1 MEGMKSGA
9 TAEPA
14 PFGLDTTAALDSG
27 AARGWIAALPDFAL
41 GLTFLAAWISPAALP
56 AGSIQHLLLLMVL
69 EFIIMHSSAFL
80 GMAAIAP
87 VARRQRIEAILG
99 LGGFY
104 TLFVLGLSRTF
115 HSWWP
120 LGSFWGL
127 MLNRL
132 LGVMIG
138 QAPSGE
144 QKEFLQRTWACS
156 AIFYLVGV
164 PLTIFTPIPPLGLTP
179 DAVAALHLPGSGL
192 WVSQPYR
199 VLAFGAFYFLATA
212 ISELSG
218 HAWLRT
224 GRAASSPA

>member
-1 MEGMKSGA
+1 MEGIKGEA
-9 TAEPA
+9 AAQPA
-14 PFGLDTTAALDSG
+14 PFGLDTGAFDPG

-41 GLTFLAAWISPAALP
+41 GLTFLTAWIAPASLP
-56 AGSIQHLLLLMVL
+56 AGTVQHLMLVMVL
-69 EFIIMHSSAFL
+69 EFVIMHSSAFL
-80 GMAAIAP
+80 GTVAIAP
-87 VARRQRIEAILG
+87 TARLGKIIAMLG

-104 TLFVLGLSRTF
+104 TLFVLSMSLAF

-144 QKEFLQRTWACS
+144 QKEFLRRTWACS
-156 AIFYLVGV
+156 AIVYLVGCA
-164 PLTIFTPIPPLGLTP
+164 LTVLAPIPPLGLTP
-179 DAVAALHLPGSGL
+179 GAVAALHLPGSGL
-192 WVSQPYR
+192 WISQPYR
-199 VLAFGAFYFLATA
+199 VLAFGAFYFLAVA

-224 GRAASSPA
+224 ARPVTSPA

>member
-1 MEGMKSGA
+1 MEAMKSDA

-14 PFGLDTTAALDSG
+14 RFGLDTTALDPG
-27 AARGWIAALPDFAL
+27 ATRGWIAALPDFAL
-41 GLTFLAAWISPAALP
+41 GLTFLAAWISPASLP
-56 AGSIQHLLLLMVL
+56 AGFIGYLMLVML
-69 EFIIMHSSAFL
+69 MEFIIMHSSAFL

-87 VARRQRIEAILG
+87 VARRQKIVAMLG

-104 TLFVLGLSRTF
+104 TLFVLGFSISL

-138 QAPSGE
+138 QPPSGE

-156 AIFYLVGV
+156 AILYLIGCA
-164 PLTIFTPIPPLGLTP
+164 LTLFAPIPPLGLTP
-179 DAVAALHLPGSGL
+179 DAVAALHLPGTGV
-192 WVSQPYR
+192 WVSQPCR
-199 VLAFGAFYFLATA
+199 VVSFGAFYFLATA

-224 GRAASSPA
+224 GRTATARA